1 LTLKDPDGN
10 VIDILVTIN
19 LLDDQAYGRKTDGS
33 SELVLLKP
41 TPGTAN
47 IYDPSLYLFQNLFF
61 LIREVFIPGRLSWS
75 LPQMSPELRFTIPRT
90 VLTLCRG
97 NREPLSIL
105 PALI

>member
-47 IYDPSLYLFQNLFF
+47 IYDPSLIPVSEPVFF
-61 LIREVFIPGRLSWS
+61 FERVN
-75 LPQMSPELRFTIPRT
+75 TINKFPDAIDFDYDKFD
-90 VLTLCRG
+90 C
-97 NREPLSIL
+97 
-105 PALI
+105 

>member
-1 LTLKDPDGN
+1 MEE
-10 VIDILVTIN
+10 
-19 LLDDQAYGRKTDGS
+19 KTDGS

-47 IYDPSLYLFQNLFF
+47 IYDPSL
-61 LIREVFIPGRLSWS
+61 IPVSEPVFSHQGGFYTGAFKLE
-75 LPQMSPELRFTIPRT
+75 LTTNEPELRFTIPRT